1 MANHAATAGL
11 VKIGGTTVGEIR
23 SYNLSETAGTIED
36 TTLSDTSK
44 TYKVGQTTFSGSCEM
59 FWDEADSGQ
68 NAVTIGATV
77 VLTLSQRVILLVT
90 LMLRAVVLLQRWV
103 LQPQLREWLSKALA
117 LLGLVQLHGPQSNEF
132 HWLGE
137 S

>member
-77 VLTLSQRVILLVT
+77 VLTLFPEGDTSGDTYASGSCIVT
-90 LMLRAVVLLQRWV
+90 EVGVAAAIEGMVEQSFSFTGSGAVTWATV
-103 LQPQLREWLSKALA
+103 
-117 LLGLVQLHGPQSNEF
+117 
-132 HWLGE
+132 
-137 S
+137 